1 MSELRPYQTSAIEQL
16 REAIANKQKVVLSA
30 PTGAGKTRIA
40 SEIFSLARAKNKRVC
55 FVVPFISLINQTWRA
70 FERAGIDQR
79 EMSVIQANH
88 ILTDYSKP
96 VQICSIDTL
105 TRRPVLPETDI
116 VIFDECHKRSILHSR
131 WMKEAPEA
139 TFIGLSATPWAKGM
153 SKHWDR
159 MIVVSTPRKL
169 IDEGYL
175 SDFKFYAPASPDL
188 TGVKTLGGD
197 FKQDDL
203 SRAMNKIKLVA
214 DIVTTWIERAK
225 ERPTLCFAVDC
236 AHALSI
242 QKQFEQAG
250 ISAGYIDAYT
260 EVEEREA
267 MIERLR
273 NGDLKV
279 ICNVGTMTT
288 GVDAPFVSCIILARP
303 TKSEMLYLQIIG
315 RGLRLSEGKDHCL
328 ILDHSDTGIR
338 LGLPDQIEYYDF
350 YESSTEERRREL
362 KKKNKG
368 PKEPK
373 PCPKCQF
380 LRMPGEVSCLAC
392 GFTPQRQSR
401 IVCQSGELVE
411 LGKNGKATGQ
421 QSTYVEKQEFWSG
434 LLYYAA
440 EREYKRG
447 WASYKFKEKFG
458 TWPDGLR
465 DYETYPTQQVLSF
478 IRSRNIAWAKG
489 KARSTNKP
497 VRF

>member
-1 MSELRPYQTSAIEQL
+1 
-16 REAIANKQKVVLSA
+16 
-30 PTGAGKTRIA
+30 
-40 SEIFSLARAKNKRVC
+40 
-55 FVVPFISLINQTWRA
+55 
-70 FERAGIDQR
+70 
-79 EMSVIQANH
+79 
-88 ILTDYSKP
+88 
-96 VQICSIDTL
+96 
-105 TRRPVLPETDI
+105 
-116 VIFDECHKRSILHSR
+116 
-131 WMKEAPEA
+131 MKEAPEA

-273 NGDLKV
+273 TGDLKV